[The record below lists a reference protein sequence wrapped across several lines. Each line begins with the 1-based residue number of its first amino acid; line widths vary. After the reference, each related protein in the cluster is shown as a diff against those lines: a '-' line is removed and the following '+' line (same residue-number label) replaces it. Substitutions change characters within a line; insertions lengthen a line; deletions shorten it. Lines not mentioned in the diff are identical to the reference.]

1 MFYDSCV
8 TCDDSVLPVM
18 IHVLPV
24 MIHVLPV
31 MIHVL
36 PVMIHVLPVL
46 QQNQGPPVVHPG
58 LAPQTPEK
66 DDGTEVITID
76 EESPRLAPTS
86 TSTTSTSTTASVTEK
101 ASSIQDKG

>member
-1 MFYDSCV
+1 MIHIHVFDDSC
-8 TCDDSVLPVM
+8 DVLPVM

-24 MIHVLPV
+24 MIR
-31 MIHVL
+31 VL

-46 QQNQGPPVVHPG
+46 QQNQGSPVVHPD

-66 DDGTEVITID
+66 VDGTEVTVID

-101 ASSIQDKG
+101 ASSVQDKG

>member
-1 MFYDSCV
+1 M
-8 TCDDSVLPVM
+8 
-18 IHVLPV
+18 
-24 MIHVLPV
+24 LPV

-46 QQNQGPPVVHPG
+46 PVMIHVLPVLQQNQGSPVVHPG

-66 DDGTEVITID
+66 VDGAEVIVID
-76 EESPRLAPTS
+76 EESPRLAPTN

-101 ASSIQDKG
+101 ASSVQDKG